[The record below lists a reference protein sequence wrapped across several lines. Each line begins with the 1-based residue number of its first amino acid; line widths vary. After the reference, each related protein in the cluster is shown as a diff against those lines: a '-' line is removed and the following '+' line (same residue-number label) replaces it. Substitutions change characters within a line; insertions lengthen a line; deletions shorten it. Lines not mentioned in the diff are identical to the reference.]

1 MRRRH
6 HRERATRNSHSL
18 WLGSPLIVV
27 PVDAGS
33 GRARGSSC
41 VIVTVSLARM
51 FLVALLLLT
60 PVVCGEAADQKP
72 SVPQEASPPPPSPV
86 IPLAE
91 VASRATEVEAL
102 LRTDRALLASTPAIS
117 MIETQ
122 LPGLSTFLGRELE
135 RTLSLLQQQTTLE
148 RLEMMHGAWARRQ
161 LLTTSGGHEG
171 RCYRS

>member
-1 MRRRH
+1 
-6 HRERATRNSHSL
+6 
-18 WLGSPLIVV
+18 
-27 PVDAGS
+27 
-33 GRARGSSC
+33 

-72 SVPQEASPPPPSPV
+72 SVPQEASPPSPV

-161 LLTTSGGHEG
+161 LLTSSGGHEG